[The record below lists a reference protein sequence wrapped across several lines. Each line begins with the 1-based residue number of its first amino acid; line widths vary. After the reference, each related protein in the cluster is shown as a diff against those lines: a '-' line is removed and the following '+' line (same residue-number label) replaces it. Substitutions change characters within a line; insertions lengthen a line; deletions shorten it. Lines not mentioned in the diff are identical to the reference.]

1 MNGSSVYIGICIY
14 ERETET
20 LNSKRSHTFIL
31 IHIYI
36 HTHEQGKLGLSF
48 LAPDFPYTYIPIYTQ
63 GGVSDGTQ

>member
-1 MNGSSVYIGICIY
+1 MCVYIDIDIY

-31 IHIYI
+31 IHNNTHI
-36 HTHEQGKLGLSF
+36 HEQGKLGLCF
-48 LAPDFPYTYIPIYTQ
+48 LEADVPYTNISIYTQ